1 MKKGLDTLEINAEY
15 EVDTIEKFLQANGVD
30 TSNFDDFGDD
40 EFDDKPIEIGEA
52 LTFRF
57 DDSTIAI
64 TVVLTGYTYMAIY
77 KIAYLAPV
85 LS

>member
-1 MKKGLDTLEINAEY
+1 MKKILNNLEINAEY
-15 EVDTIEKFLQANGVD
+15 EVDTIERFLQANGID
-30 TSNFDDFGDD
+30 TSNFGDD

-57 DDSTIAI
+57 DDYTIAA
-64 TVVLTGYTYMAIY
+64 TVVLTGYTSMAIY
-77 KIAYLAPV
+77 KIVYLAPV